1 MKTIGLIFKKEDKLI
16 RGTAAQV
23 KKELVKAGYRIG
35 LAKADLVITLGGD
48 GTILRAARLLC
59 KTNIPIL
66 GVHMGGLGFLTEIS
80 LLQIPAALAAIKK
93 QAFQIDERSMLEA
106 RAGGKQLV
114 ALNDMVINKSG
125 IARVIRLEIK
135 GIAEYLA
142 DGLIISTATG
152 STAYNLSVGGPLL
165 SPESNSLIVSA
176 ICPHKISIRPIV
188 LEKEITIK
196 LLRGEQVS
204 LTADGQQML
213 AIKPGQEVLI
223 KRSKYKTR
231 FIRMQDYNFFKRVK
245 DSFGFA
251 NRV

>member
-1 MKTIGLIFKKEDKLI
+1 MKNIGIIFKAEDSI
-16 RGTAAQV
+16 IEGTAVQV
-23 KKELVKAGYRIG
+23 KKELIKAGYKVN

-48 GTILRAARLLC
+48 GTILRAARLLH
-59 KTNIPIL
+59 KTNTPIL

-80 LLQIPAALAAIKK
+80 LIQIPQALSLIKRK
-93 QAFQIDERSMLEA
+93 AYKIDERSMLEA
-106 RAGGKQLV
+106 SVAGKKLI

-125 IARVIRLEIK
+125 IARVIRLEIE

-165 SPESNSLIVSA
+165 SPESSSMILSA
-176 ICPHKISIRPIV
+176 ICPHKISIRPVV
-188 LEKEITIK
+188 LEKEIK
-196 LLRGEQVS
+196 VRLLRGEQVS

-213 AIKPGQEVLI
+213 AIKPDQVVTI
-223 KRSKYKTR
+223 KKSKYKTR
-231 FIRMQDYNFFKRVK
+231 FIRMQEYDFFKRVK